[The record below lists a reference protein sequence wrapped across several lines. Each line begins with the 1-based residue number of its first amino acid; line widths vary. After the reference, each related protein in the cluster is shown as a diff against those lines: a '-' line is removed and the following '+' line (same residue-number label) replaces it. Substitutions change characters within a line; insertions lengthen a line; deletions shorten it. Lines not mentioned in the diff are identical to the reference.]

1 MKTKEPKEPKEIKE
15 PQEPQEPQKTLD
27 STDTQEPKGCCCGGN
42 KDRFVKVDEILER
55 FKGVK
60 GALIPVLQEA
70 QSAYGFL
77 PKDIIGRIAET
88 LKIPVSQVY
97 GVVTFYS
104 QFHMNPRGRNIIR
117 VCQGTACHVR
127 GAKAVL
133 KALEDELHLV
143 PGQTSPDERF
153 TLETVACL
161 GACGLA
167 PVLMINDDTHGRLTP
182 ETVCKLLDRYQ

>member
-1 MKTKEPKEPKEIKE
+1 METKE
-15 PQEPQEPQKTLD
+15 
-27 STDTQEPKGCCCGGN
+27 TQGCCCGGN
-42 KDRFVKVDEILER
+42 KDRFAKVDEILAHYN
-55 FKGVK
+55 GVK

-70 QSAYGFL
+70 QGAYGFL
-77 PKDIIGRIAET
+77 PKDIISRIADT

-104 QFHMNPRGRNIIR
+104 QFHLNPRGRNIIR

-133 KALEDELHLV
+133 KALEDELRIT
-143 PGQTSPDERF
+143 PGQTTTDERF

>member
-1 MKTKEPKEPKEIKE
+1 METKE
-15 PQEPQEPQKTLD
+15 
-27 STDTQEPKGCCCGGN
+27 TQGCCCGGN
-42 KDRFVKVDEILER
+42 KDRFAKVDEILAR
-55 FKGVK
+55 YQGVK
-60 GALIPVLQEA
+60 GALIPVLQES
-70 QSAYGFL
+70 QDAYGFL
-77 PKDIIGRIAET
+77 PKDIISRIAQI

-104 QFHMNPRGRNIIR
+104 QFHLNPRGRNIIR

-133 KALEDELHLV
+133 KALEDELRIV
-143 PGQTSPDERF
+143 PGQTTTDERF

-182 ETVCKLLDRYQ
+182 ETVCKLLERYQ

>member
-1 MKTKEPKEPKEIKE
+1 MET
-15 PQEPQEPQKTLD
+15 
-27 STDTQEPKGCCCGGN
+27 TDNQSCCCGGS
-42 KDRFVKVDEILER
+42 KDRFAKVDVILER
-55 FKGVK
+55 FKDVK

-70 QSAYGFL
+70 QHAYGFL
-77 PKDIIGRIAET
+77 PKDVIGRIAES

-104 QFHMNPRGRNIIR
+104 QFHLNPRGRNIIR

-127 GAKAVL
+127 GAKAIL
-133 KALEDELHLV
+133 KALEDELNIGAGHT
-143 PGQTSPDERF
+143 TSDERF
-153 TLETVACL
+153 TIETVACL

-167 PVLMINDDTHGRLTP
+167 PCLMINDDTHGRLTP

>member
-1 MKTKEPKEPKEIKE
+1 METKE
-15 PQEPQEPQKTLD
+15 
-27 STDTQEPKGCCCGGN
+27 TQGCCCGGN
-42 KDRFVKVDEILER
+42 KDRFAKVDEILAHYN
-55 FKGVK
+55 GVK

-70 QSAYGFL
+70 QGAYGFL
-77 PKDIIGRIAET
+77 PKDIISRIAQT

-104 QFHMNPRGRNIIR
+104 QFHLNPRGRNIIR

-133 KALEDELHLV
+133 KALEDELRIA
-143 PGQTSPDERF
+143 PGQTTTDERF

-182 ETVCKLLDRYQ
+182 ETVCKLLYRYQ

>member
-1 MKTKEPKEPKEIKE
+1 METKE
-15 PQEPQEPQKTLD
+15 
-27 STDTQEPKGCCCGGN
+27 TQGCCCGGD
-42 KDRFVKVDEILER
+42 KDRFAKLDAILER
-55 FKGVK
+55 FEGTK

-70 QSAYGFL
+70 QHAYGFL
-77 PKDIIGRIAET
+77 PKDVIGRIAET

-104 QFHMNPRGRNIIR
+104 QFHMKLRGRNIIR

-133 KALEDELHLV
+133 KALEDELHLT
-143 PGQTSPDERF
+143 PGQTGTDERF

-167 PVLMINDDTHGRLTP
+167 PVMMINEDTHGRLTP
-182 ETVCKLLDRYQ
+182 ENVCKILERYQ